1 MKIYYYGHDLETCSH
16 GLDKSPKYCIG
27 LSLLFQGPYLNPD
40 VVYNRSRFFLMKEK
54 VIFPAENEYV
64 C

>member
-1 MKIYYYGHDLETCSH
+1 MKIYYYGHDLESCSH

-27 LSLLFQGPYLNPD
+27 LLLLFQGPGLNLD
-40 VVYNRSRFFLMKEK
+40 IIYNRTRFFSMKEN
-54 VIFPAENEYV
+54 VIFPAEIECV